1 MRKGRLDLSRKKK
14 EQLKIK
20 CIAYLSTEGDLYGIE
35 KRENRQLRYL
45 NDYAKA
51 HDIDICRVLRRNGM
65 GQIIVNKHWEYMTAM
80 IKKGIV
86 DGVLIVNTEAVSAS
100 IPDAFYKVGQ
110 IHEAG
115 GIVVTVD
122 EGKLGMPVRRM
133 IDGKMVLV
141 NERF

>member
-1 MRKGRLDLSRKKK
+1 MSRKKK
-14 EQLKIK
+14 EQLEIK
-20 CIAYLSTEGDLYGIE
+20 CIAYLSTEGDLYRTE
-35 KRENRQLRYL
+35 KSENRQLRYL

-51 HDIDICRVLRRNGM
+51 HGIDICRVVHRNGM
-65 GQIIVNKHWEYMTAM
+65 GQVIVNKHWEYMAAM

-100 IPDAFYKVGQ
+100 VPDAFYKVGQ

-115 GIVVTVD
+115 GIVVSVD
-122 EGKLGMPVRRM
+122 EGRISMPIRKM
-133 IDGKMVLV
+133 IDGRMVLV